1 MQTRSMKRKENEHRD
16 VSNPPDSASASGEHD
31 DEVGPQTKRKKIGD
45 REKLP
50 QPKRTKRKGSLK
62 DMSNMSLDILFE
74 IFSQMHPQ
82 DLLNLSRA
90 TKAFRQLLTQVFANL
105 LFSPHCHNCLK
116 ANVKAVIWE
125 IRARY
130 CNSCKKT
137 MLIRGNDRTTTLSS
151 LGIASSIRD
160 ASKLLTMVEFEA
172 GSWEAPRYPTYFDVN
187 EISMLKEKWK
197 GIDTYDTKTWDEV
210 FEERRQYLR
219 DNHSIAIECKFWY
232 KRKKASRSD
241 ELAQLRADRLI
252 AMIAKVRELGY
263 NTEVDRCLNV
273 IHSRFDEEKFTRES
287 KPLTDRAWDM
297 LEPRIIDIMEEIRQN
312 RHEDEY
318 RTALENRMKPLQDML
333 LTLRRKYGDTN
344 FLSIADFMNL
354 PRIRNVA
361 DVFGENS
368 LTAQDFLDRIEPDLP
383 EILTDWKASITARLV
398 QTIEEKIGVNG
409 NVDPLTLAVGQFFR
423 CKNCPSSVNPLRT
436 YPDIYAHACYRR
448 KIRDIYEAILQ
459 KSFIFRSSMRV
470 DHIESM
476 ADIVQKI
483 VLLAGLD
490 SNTAT
495 AADMDNSGVQF
506 VCDSCESPGTRAVMD
521 WRAMVNHVGLH
532 RAATP
537 SIRAAEQDE
546 INLVATLKETYIH
559 REVQT
564 YLCRKK
570 HGIDTTVP
578 IDQHIIRDSD
588 ALPVLKGPRYL
599 LSPESCKYRHQRGW
613 ELRARGEG
621 TECDLEKLSKK
632 GSNRLLIITGE
643 YIQITLG

>member
-1 MQTRSMKRKENEHRD
+1 MKRKENEHRD

-90 TKAFRQLLTQVFANL
+90 TKAFRQLLTQVVDSL
-105 LFSPHCHNCLK
+105 LESILRERGRSPSLPHCHNCLK

-137 MLIRGNDRTTTLSS
+137 MLIRGNDRTTLSS

-172 GSWEAPRYPTYFDVN
+172 GSWEAPRYPTYFD
-187 EISMLKEKWK
+187 
-197 GIDTYDTKTWDEV
+197 
-210 FEERRQYLR
+210 
-219 DNHSIAIECKFWY
+219 IAIECKFWY

-241 ELAQLRADRLI
+241 ELAQLRADRLT

-448 KIRDIYEAILQ
+448 KIRDIYEVILQ

-564 YLCRKK
+564 YLCRQCTDQIYHIPHTSIRRHLRKK